1 MENLEKQIKLMN
13 VFYENLEG
21 ATDKEK
27 KDILEGIAI
36 LAKKIILIT
45 NKI

>member
-1 MENLEKQIKLMN
+1 MKNLEKQIKLMN
-13 VFYENLEG
+13 IFYANLEG

-36 LAKKIILIT
+36 LAKKILSLT
-45 NKI
+45 N